1 MNKQSPTLPVFS
13 ISRHR
18 LTTDGTGVTT
28 LVGAYGC
35 PLACKYCLNPHA
47 CNPATLDKCISITS
61 KELYDKVKIDNL
73 YFLAT
78 KGGITFGGGES
89 LLHADFIR
97 DFRTICGPDWNL
109 TVETSLNVP
118 EAQLLKI
125 LDVIDNY
132 IVDIKDLNPAIYQ
145 PYTTISIDRTLHNL
159 TLLAEKVSP
168 KHIRIRVPQ
177 IPNYNTPEDIRASV
191 SRLKDMGFTD
201 IEVFPYILRPTS

>member
-1 MNKQSPTLPVFS
+1 MFS

-47 CNPATLDKCISITS
+47 WNPATLDKCISMTP

-118 EAQLLKI
+118 EAQLMKI

-145 PYTTISIDRTLHNL
+145 SYTTISIDRTLHNL

-201 IEVFPYILRPTS
+201 IDVFPYILRPTS